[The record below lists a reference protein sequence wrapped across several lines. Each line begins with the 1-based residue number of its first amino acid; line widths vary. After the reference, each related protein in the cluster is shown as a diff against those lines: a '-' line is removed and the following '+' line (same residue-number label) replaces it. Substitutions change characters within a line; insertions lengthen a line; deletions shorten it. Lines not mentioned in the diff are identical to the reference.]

1 MASEPVR
8 STAIEAAPKD
18 YSIPAAQQIRLLSV
32 RASFTDNGA
41 ASDWLPA
48 LQILDNNGNVL
59 VTAADQGVKVTAG
72 SDADVSWFPGV
83 KVAAAAAAAGT
94 MSYAHGYNNTVQ
106 GDPNIVVNAGA
117 NKNAPFAHVSTSNAA
132 VMSWSTFISGNDQLD
147 LKVDGLYLC
156 YGAAQFDIGG
166 ANMAAFPFKS
176 GAAGELP
183 NDSWDNLDPNN
194 FVDPAGLST
203 NQGYTIYNRVGG
215 TPSSTHLFL
224 QNTGGVAANTVIAGL
239 AVIYLGVPA

>member
-83 KVAAAAAAAGT
+83 KVAAAAAA
-94 MSYAHGYNNTVQ
+94 S
-106 GDPNIVVNAGA
+106 
-117 NKNAPFAHVSTSNAA
+117 
-132 VMSWSTFISGNDQLD
+132 
-147 LKVDGLYLC
+147 
-156 YGAAQFDIGG
+156 
-166 ANMAAFPFKS
+166 S
-176 GAAGELP
+176 GAAWFFASRVTSFTVTTTSP
-183 NDSWDNLDPNN
+183 IRRIPWTHFVTSDPSV
-194 FVDPAGLST
+194 FT
-203 NQGYTIYNRVGG
+203 MG
-215 TPSSTHLFL
+215 THT
-224 QNTGGVAANTVIAGL
+224 AANDTVIGNKAG
-239 AVIYLGVPA
+239 IYLGFTNVGWHSPMTYPGSVDIITDFFGVDPGANNPFSAQTTASDPVGQVTEVSSICAAITNAVPGEISVRVHNWDASNRNVDSAFYIVAYLPNSTFVT